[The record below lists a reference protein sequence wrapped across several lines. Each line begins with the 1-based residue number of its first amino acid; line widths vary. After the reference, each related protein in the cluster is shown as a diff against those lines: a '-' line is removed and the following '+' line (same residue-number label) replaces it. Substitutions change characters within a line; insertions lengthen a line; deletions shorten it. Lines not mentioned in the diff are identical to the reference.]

1 MLKRG
6 NGKTYQLYKKMQK
19 SFSKVLDIK
28 LVYLKKFAAS
38 QLRSFAAS
46 QLRSFAA
53 SQLRS
58 FAASQLRGACAQIN
72 LNTNY
77 LNYAQRQLVSK
88 IPVLCPWAFF
98 ILHRLI
104 RPQRMQRIIEA
115 SPFRLG
121 LINLT
126 K

>member
-58 FAASQLRGACAQIN
+58 
-72 LNTNY
+72 
-77 LNYAQRQLVSK
+77 
-88 IPVLCPWAFF
+88 
-98 ILHRLI
+98 
-104 RPQRMQRIIEA
+104 
-115 SPFRLG
+115 
-121 LINLT
+121 
-126 K
+126 